1 MPCRQEQ
8 RKLQDKQDKSEWT
21 QKLRPADSVLAVDG
35 MAGKVERLVLEK
47 RRTDHGERCGVR
59 SESRRAAGCRQA

>member
-8 RKLQDKQDKSEWT
+8 RKLQDKSEWA
-21 QKLRPADSVLAVDG
+21 QKLRLADSVLAVDA
-35 MAGKVERLVLEK
+35 MAGKVMRLVLEK

-59 SESRRAAGCRQA
+59 YGSPRAAGCRQA